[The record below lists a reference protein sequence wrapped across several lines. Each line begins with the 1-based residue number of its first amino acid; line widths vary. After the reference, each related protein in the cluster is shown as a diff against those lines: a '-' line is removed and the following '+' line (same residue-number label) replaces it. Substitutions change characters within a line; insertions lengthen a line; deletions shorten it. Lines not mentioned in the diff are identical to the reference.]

1 MCPKLAFGIL
11 FNNDT
16 RSDSFFFDPTSC
28 LNKVDTYVQKV
39 QLMSGLPYFVRL
51 QLKGFPNEFV
61 DTSEDKDDGVN
72 SSHVNKTLPVHLPAC
87 ASELETSSTEDSKR
101 YEGRPTVC
109 KIDELHLEIVD
120 ESDNLVTGAMGKGIA
135 FVTVPL

>member
-1 MCPKLAFGIL
+1 LALGL
-11 FNNDT
+11 HKDVAKVGVWDT
-16 RSDSFFFDPTSC
+16 LQYDALSDIFLFDPTCAKSAI
-28 LNKVDTYVQKV
+28 DTWTAVLCPPSTQ
-39 QLMSGLPYFVRL
+39 GIPD
-51 QLKGFPNEFV
+51 EFL

-72 SSHVNKTLPVHLPAC
+72 SSHVNKTLPVHLPPC